1 MSQPV
6 HVSLSSD
13 LPSRHACCNDPRP
26 ATSKTALRCDRY
38 YMTTP
43 SRETLRHSL
52 SMSRLAFANMT
63 EKVEIL
69 RVDNVRSDK
78 TLRNGV
84 ETYGSQNAILSYD
97 HKGLNDSNLPDYH
110 DAEVKRIMRK
120 VDWRLPPV
128 LALLYLL
135 SFLDRSNSELYNL
148 TRLILDAR
156 D

>member
-1 MSQPV
+1 MTRPV
-6 HVSLSSD
+6 HVSYFSD
-13 LPSRHACCNDPRP
+13 FPSRHDGCNDFRP
-26 ATSKTALRCDRY
+26 SSSATALTCDRY

-43 SRETLRHSL
+43 SRETLRNSL

-84 ETYGSQNAILSYD
+84 ETYGSQNAIVSYD

-135 SFLDRSNSELYNL
+135 SFLDRSNSELNDL
-148 TRLILDAR
+148 GDDQERSV
-156 D
+156 